1 MAIQEDQMERDSE
14 EPDDELGETQRDSE
28 LNEFRHRQ
36 VDPKLEEKIN
46 AIRQGKH
53 QVVEQR
59 VEQNPYQIEPS
70 NVVSKSS
77 FGPSNQNAP
86 TTVDDA
92 STNQNLSK
100 LEEVLKR
107 QRERL
112 DSMSGSFGNQVGA
125 PTNQASVEGQ
135 NHD

>member
-1 MAIQEDQMERDSE
+1 MERDSE

-77 FGPSNQNAP
+77 FGPSN
-86 TTVDDA
+86 
-92 STNQNLSK
+92 
-100 LEEVLKR
+100 
-107 QRERL
+107 
-112 DSMSGSFGNQVGA
+112 
-125 PTNQASVEGQ
+125 
-135 NHD
+135 